1 MRKVLLL
8 QLIICATVFS
18 QLDSYVNKTG
28 SELTAN
34 ECGKTIIVA
43 PKITAEILGGNFDSS
58 ELKSARFLLSK
69 AVSDKIK
76 NSTII
81 EPENLNS
88 ITNCESKVI
97 VIKLMSYHK
106 EPARLGQFRGFI
118 TIQILFFQTPK
129 SPTPESTQEFSDH
142 GGVHWGDSE
151 PFFKAVN
158 SICSKIKWELKKQE

>member
-1 MRKVLLL
+1 MSKVILLHL
-8 QLIICATVFS
+8 FIWATVFS
-18 QLDSYVNKTG
+18 QIDIYVNKTG

-43 PKITAEILGGNFDSS
+43 PKITQEILGGNFDSS

-69 AVSDKIK
+69 AVSDKI
-76 NSTII
+76 NGSTII

-97 VIKLMSYHK
+97 VIKLISYHK

-118 TIQILFFQTPK
+118 TIQLLFFQTPK
-129 SPTPESTQEFSDH
+129 SPTPESIQEFSDH
-142 GGVHWGDSE
+142 GGIHWGDSE

-158 SICSKIKWELKKQE
+158 SVCSKIKLELKNQK